1 MADVAQ
7 APWKNKSYKPT
18 VDEIKEDRIT
28 QLAIDYWSPSSVGY
42 HKPFDPNIVEIIYDQ
57 EIKGSKFNI
66 RRIMM
71 LEVSQYL
78 ESYLWPNYFADISS
92 HSHMMSIVV
101 MMNEKFRERVDVWMS
116 IKKAPQHAD
125 AFLTQVFHACLEEEK
140 KLTFLEK
147 TSLILFLTNTFN
159 SIEVELIREQIKK
172 LLSLSSWACLHKNRR
187 EQELAKMPKWQK
199 YFRKLMKKEDE
210 RGPEAEWQRRFL
222 YRLMLNFL
230 DDLEKLPTEGPIES
244 DVIHYCERFLELMI
258 DLEASLPTRRFF
270 NVLLDDC
277 QLVLR
282 CNVSALPKREEG
294 DLFVR
299 LLDLVKFYARFEIND
314 ATGDPLTD
322 AQMSQM
328 HYDSVHS
335 LQKVVFAK
343 HPTLREFALRNV
355 SSVDTRDSILKHFS
369 KLDEEDLRGITVY
382 LNLVPPKERENDENW
397 YRTDPEFLLE
407 LLAYRHEK
415 RISQLDEINIMPLY
429 PTEDIIWNENIFPS
443 GYYSGEG
450 CLALPKLNLQ
460 FLTLH
465 DYLLR
470 NLHLFRL
477 ESTYEIRQD
486 IEDAICRLSPWKTDD
501 TDDGVYFGG
510 WARMAQPIT
519 SFVVRRVDKAKI
531 GEVAPV
537 MIVAE
542 VTVNLNVQPEVK
554 KEWES
559 LRKHD
564 VCFLVSVEPKLSIG
578 TKYNYRH
585 SFLEQSGVKYVRGC
599 EVLGMLDEEGRIIED
614 VPDVPKPTFKGDS
627 RTFRVLLDPNQYKLD
642 MDKYVEGK
650 STYVYGNL
658 NVIVRRKPK
667 ENNFKAVL
675 HTIRQLMNSD
685 CVLPDWLHDIILGY
699 GDPGAAHYSRMPDE
713 IATLDFNDTFIDL
726 DHLRASF
733 PDHEFKIKVDNP
745 AKAVPPFKLTF
756 EEVLA
761 KNDKEKKPKKSII
774 VDPYTN
780 PAIGP
785 YPIKLRRNQIRFT
798 PTQVEAIKAGMQPGL
813 TMVVGPPGTGKTDV
827 AVQIISNLYH
837 NFPNQRILIVT
848 HSNQALNQLFEKI
861 MMLDVDDR
869 HLLRLGHGEEELET
883 EKDFSRY
890 GRINYVLSRR
900 LELLEDVERLQKCLG
915 APGDMAF
922 SCESARLF
930 YLNYV
935 YASWEKYKEM
945 VAIEKGKDVPVDLI
959 AQEFPFLDFFKDA
972 PQPLF
977 KGKSYEEDYE
987 IAVNCFKYIE
997 QIFTLLD
1004 EFRAFE
1010 LLRGGG
1016 DRSKFLLV
1024 KEAKIIA
1031 MTCTHAALKR
1041 SELVEMGFKFDTI
1054 LMEEAAQILEIETFI
1069 PLLVQKVEDGFNRL
1083 KRWIMIGDHHQLPPV
1098 IKNMS
1103 FQKYSNMEQSLFTRL
1118 VRLGVPTVDLDAQGR
1133 ARPSICDLYKWRYKN
1148 LGNLGHVE
1156 RGLEYKLANP
1166 GFQYEFQFINVE
1178 DFNGVGESE
1187 PSPYFYQNLA
1197 EAEYCVAVY
1206 MYMRIIG
1213 YPADKISILTTYNG
1227 QKHLI
1232 RDVINARCA
1241 GNSIIGKPHKVATV
1255 DKYQGQ
1261 QNDYI
1266 LLSLVRT
1273 KSVGHIRD
1281 VRRLIVALSRAR
1293 LGLYIFGR
1301 ASLFFNCFELRM
1313 AMEQMQTRPLFLH
1326 LYPNERYPTQRD
1338 LNAPLPVEPTV
1349 MTDMV
1354 SMANYVYT
1362 IYHSL
1367 YLANYDQRQRSSQ
1380 RRWYKPG
1387 EFVGEAPQ
1395 FAVPSHPG
1403 AASDSDDDVSEPENE
1418 RASIV
1423 KNGVDSAVDN
1433 SNPSNDPKITVDEDS
1448 AMEVVSEENV
1458 ISQQENVDEAS
1469 DNS

>member
-1 MADVAQ
+1 MVDQ
-7 APWKNKSYKPT
+7 NPIWRSKSYKPT
-18 VDEIKEDRIT
+18 VEEIKDDRIT
-28 QLAIDYWSPSSVGY
+28 QLAAEFWAPSTVGY
-42 HKPFDPNIVEIIYDQ
+42 HKPFDPKIVEIIYEQ
-57 EIKGSKFNI
+57 EIMGSNFNI

-78 ESYLWPNYFADISS
+78 ESYLWPNYLADVSS
-92 HSHMMSIVV
+92 HSHMMSIVI
-101 MMNEKFRERVDVWMS
+101 MMNEKFRERVDAWMS
-116 IKKAPQHAD
+116 IKKAPEHAEP
-125 AFLTQVFHACLEEEK
+125 FLTQVFHACLEEDK
-140 KLTFLEK
+140 QLSFLEK
-147 TSLILFLTNTFN
+147 TSLIQFLTNTFN

-172 LLSLSSWACLHKNRR
+172 LLSLSSWSCLHKNRR
-187 EQELAKMPKWQK
+187 DQELARAPKWQK
-199 YFRKLMKKEDE
+199 YYKKLMKKEDE
-210 RGPEAEWQRRFL
+210 KGSEADWQRRFL
-222 YRLMLNFL
+222 YKLMLSFL

-244 DVIHYCERFLELMI
+244 DVIHYCERFLEFMI

-282 CNVSALPKREEG
+282 CTVSALTKREEG
-294 DLFVR
+294 DLFRR

-314 ATGDPLTD
+314 VTGDPLTD

-328 HYDSVHS
+328 HYDSVHA

-343 HPTLREFALRNV
+343 HPSLREFSLRNV
-355 SSVDTRDSILKHFS
+355 SSVDTRESILKYFS
-369 KLDEEDLRGITVY
+369 KLNNDDLREVTAY
-382 LNLVPPKERENDENW
+382 LNLVPPKCRDSVENW

-415 RISQLDEINIMPLY
+415 HISQLDEINIMPLY

-470 NLHLFRL
+470 NLQLFRL

-501 TDDGVYFGG
+501 AEEPVYFGG

-519 SFVVRRVDKAKI
+519 SFFVRRVDKAKI

-537 MIVAE
+537 QIVAE
-542 VTVNLNVQPEVK
+542 VTVNLNVQSEVK

-564 VCFLVSVEPKLSIG
+564 VCFLISVEPKLTIG

-585 SFLEQSGVKYVRGC
+585 SFIEQSGVKYVRGC

-627 RTFRVLLDPNQYKLD
+627 RTFRVLLDPNQYKVD

-650 STYVYGNL
+650 SNYVYGNL

-713 IATLDFNDTFIDL
+713 VATLDFNDTFL
-726 DHLRASF
+726 DIEHLRTSF
-733 PDHEFKIKVDNP
+733 TSHELKIKVDNP
-745 AKAVPPFKLTF
+745 SKAVPPFKLTF
-756 EEVLA
+756 EEVQA
-761 KNDKEKKPKKSII
+761 KAKGEKELNKSII
-774 VDPYTN
+774 VEPYSL

-785 YPIKLRRNQIRFT
+785 YPVKLRKNQIRFT
-798 PTQVEAIKAGMQPGL
+798 PTQIEAIKAGMQPGL

-827 AVQIISNLYH
+827 AVQIISNIYH

-890 GRINYVLSRR
+890 GRINFILSRR
-900 LELLEDVERLQKCLG
+900 LELLEDVERLQKCLN

-935 YASWEKYKEM
+935 YASWEKYKASM
-945 VAIEKGKDVPVDLI
+945 NKDVPVEMVSL
-959 AQEFPFLDFFKDA
+959 EFPFTDFFRDA

-977 KGKSYEEDYE
+977 KGKSFNEDFD
-987 IAVNCFKYIE
+987 IAVKCFKYIE
-997 QIFTLLD
+997 RIFTLLD

-1016 DRSKFLLV
+1016 DRSKFLMV

-1069 PLLVQKVEDGFNRL
+1069 PLLVQRVEDGFNRL

-1133 ARPSICDLYKWRYKN
+1133 ARPSICNLYNWRYKN

-1156 RGLEYKLANP
+1156 RELEYKLANP
-1166 GFQYEFQFINVE
+1166 GFQFEFQFINVD

-1206 MYMRIIG
+1206 MYMRILG

-1232 RDVINARCA
+1232 RDVINARCST
-1241 GNSIIGKPHKVATV
+1241 NSMIGKPHKVATV

-1301 ASLFFNCFELRM
+1301 SSLFFNCFELRM
-1313 AMEQMQTRPLFLH
+1313 AMAKMQSRPLYLH
-1326 LYPNERYPTQRD
+1326 LYPNERFPTQRN
-1338 LNAPLPVEPTV
+1338 LYSPLPVEPTV

-1354 SMANYVYT
+1354 SMANFVYNL
-1362 IYHSL
+1362 YHSL
-1367 YLANYDQRQRSSQ
+1367 YYANYGSQASS
-1380 RRWYKPG
+1380 RKEWYKPG
-1387 EFVGEAPQ
+1387 EVVGGVPDY
-1395 FAVPSHPG
+1395 AVPTHPG
-1403 AASDSDDDVSEPENE
+1403 GESDSDDESSGSEKEGMPEHKTE
-1418 RASIV
+1418 SASREENSTQECSV
-1423 KNGVDSAVDN
+1423 KNLGVTVNQDS
-1433 SNPSNDPKITVDEDS
+1433 EEG
-1448 AMEVVSEENV
+1448 MEVTAAECPPD
-1458 ISQQENVDEAS
+1458 DE
-1469 DNS
+1469 